1 MAVRATSLART
12 LPLPEMYNTLK
23 FTIMKNSCFCLMS
36 AVGGALVGAAIA
48 MLVTPQSGKELRGK
62 IRHAF
67 EDSAERLRE
76 EVDHLRSCDCDK

>member
-1 MAVRATSLART
+1 
-12 LPLPEMYNTLK
+12 
-23 FTIMKNSCFCLMS
+23 MS

-76 EVDHLRSCDCDK
+76 EVDHLRSCECDK